1 MSARERSISD
11 GMPRERAASAASKE
25 LRSALLAL
33 LDGLAPLLLRS
44 RLTPAVVEELARLA
58 FVRAAAADARMQSGR
73 INHSRIATLTGLSRV
88 EVRRLLAAPRHSAS
102 SPARQLDRA
111 ARVLEG
117 WAQDGL
123 FRTAKGAPRALPLH
137 GPAPSFDEL
146 VRRYSGDMPAAS
158 VRKELVRI
166 GAISVRDD
174 VARLVRRRS
183 AGAAR
188 QGPDPLV
195 ELAPYLRSVLEAL
208 QPTHAQLAWAHQ
220 LALPV
225 QTDLD
230 ATLTT
235 TRARRTLAAAIA
247 AMQPRGVRRKAG
259 ARAGT
264 RAAGRVGIT
273 VLITRPNASVDPAEE
288 A

>member
-1 MSARERSISD
+1 
-11 GMPRERAASAASKE
+11 MPRSHAAAASTE
-25 LRSALLAL
+25 LRSALQAL

-58 FVRAAAADARMQSGR
+58 FVRAAAGDSRMQSGR
-73 INHSRIATLTGLSRV
+73 INHSRVATQTGLSRV
-88 EVRRLLAAPRHSAS
+88 EVRRLLAAPRRAS
-102 SPARQLDRA
+102 SPPARQLDRA

-166 GAISVRDD
+166 GAITVRDG
-174 VARLVRRRS
+174 VVRFARRRHV
-183 AGAAR
+183 GADLPS
-188 QGPDPLV
+188 PDPLIA
-195 ELAPYLRSVLEAL
+195 LAPYVRSVLDAL
-208 QPTHAQLAWAHQ
+208 RPKRAQLAWAHQ
-220 LALPV
+220 LVLPV
-225 QTDLD
+225 QTDLE

-235 TRARRTLAAAIA
+235 TRARRTLAAAVA
-247 AMQPRGVRRKAG
+247 AIQPRS
-259 ARAGT
+259 ARAHSNS
-264 RAAGRVGIT
+264 ASGRVGIT
-273 VLITRPNASVDPAEE
+273 VLITRPHAKAEPGE
-288 A
+288 ES